1 MELRQLKYFI
11 KVREALSR
19 SGLDP
24 SILGAIYIGTIH
36 AYCKFLLG
44 EMDARYRQ
52 YEVLDPNRMA
62 DIYSEDTPYSIE
74 EIRKIIESKDDVD
87 D

>member
-11 KVREALSR
+11 KVGEPLSR
-19 SGLDP
+19 SGLDT

-44 EMDARYRQ
+44 ETDARYGQ
-52 YEVLDPNRMA
+52 YHVLEKIVSSLVRTV
-62 DIYSEDTPYSIE
+62 YLLLTPTLPRNAGVILATY
-74 EIRKIIESKDDVD
+74 
-87 D
+87 